1 MRIPVRVGPNPVD
14 STAETVYTCPAGKRA
29 ILRFVIVNNPG
40 TATTFTLSVGVDAA
54 GTRLL
59 EAVSIAQ
66 NVPFER
72 HLYVPLAATEV
83 IQLDSAADD
92 QLICTL
98 GVDEIAI

>member
-1 MRIPVRVGPNPVD
+1 MRIPIRVGPNPVD
-14 STAETVYTCPAGKRA
+14 ATAETVYTCPAGKRA

-40 TATTFTLSVGVDAA
+40 TATTFTLSVGTDAA
-54 GTRLL
+54 GTRLY
-59 EAVSIAQ
+59 EGVSIAQ

-72 HLYVPLAATEV
+72 HVYVPLAAAEV

-98 GVDEIAI
+98 GIDEIAI